1 MVGPT
6 QSPPACPACRT
17 PAHVFRAGLIER
29 RKRRGPVQN
38 WKCGRCKRRFLDP
51 AAPRIRP
58 GRQPD
63 FRLKERVLAL
73 RKTGMTFQRIGE
85 TLHMSKARARVIATY
100 TTNSEVVVEQRVA
113 VRFEVFVKP
122 SLLESLRQMY
132 QAANGGTMGANVQ
145 SVSAFASELL
155 ECAIIDFRAKQNA
168 IRDFLPLS
176 PLASESPA
184 AGLPPAAF

>member
-1 MVGPT
+1 MEKMVAPT

-38 WKCGRCKRRFLDP
+38 WKCRRCKRRFLDP

-58 GRQPD
+58 GRQPN

-132 QAANGGTMGANVQ
+132 Q
-145 SVSAFASELL
+145 
-155 ECAIIDFRAKQNA
+155 
-168 IRDFLPLS
+168 
-176 PLASESPA
+176 
-184 AGLPPAAF
+184 